1 MMILVNV
8 YELMILTKYDYPM
21 KTNRVLLFV
30 LFITAL
36 TFSSFTKVDKEKPES
51 KFIVVLDA
59 GHGGHDHGNKG
70 NGYKESEISLNIV
83 LDVGKQLEKNPNIKV
98 VYTRK
103 TDVFVDLF
111 ERGQI
116 ANRAKA
122 DLFVSVH
129 CNAHKSDAHGTETFV
144 LGTHKNQTNFEVAK
158 KENSV
163 IFLEDDYQSKYKGF
177 DPNSPESVMSILIS
191 QEEYL
196 DQSIMLASLIQ
207 NRFTNKLKRTNRG
220 VKQAGFIVL
229 HQTVMPSVLVE
240 VGFLTN
246 REEGAYLNSFKGQ
259 MDMSNSITSAILE
272 YKHSLDGNVDDFVF
286 YDNTPEVKPTETIE
300 APKISEVIKHLDS
313 SITFKVQI
321 AATSKSI
328 EPKPNN
334 FKGLKN
340 VTREKEGGLF
350 KYFYGNTSNYNNVKA
365 LEEEAINKGYK
376 SCFIVAFKD
385 SKKISLSEALKTTTN

>member
-1 MMILVNV
+1 MITL
-8 YELMILTKYDYPM
+8 M

-30 LFITAL
+30 LFIAVL
-36 TFSSFTKVDKEKPES
+36 TFSSFIKIGKNEAVEK
-51 KFIVVLDA
+51 FVVVLDA
-59 GHGGHDHGNKG
+59 GHGGHDPGNMG
-70 NGYKESEISLNIV
+70 NGYKEKDIALKIV

-98 VYTRK
+98 VYTRDK
-103 TDVFVDLF
+103 DVFVDLF

-116 ANRAKA
+116 ANKAKA

-129 CNAHKSDAHGTETFV
+129 CNSHKSQAHGTETFV
-144 LGTHKNQTNFEVAK
+144 LGTHKSQTNFEVAK

-163 IFLEDDYQSKYKGF
+163 IFLESDYKSKYGGF

-207 NRFTNKLKRTNRG
+207 KQFTTKLKRSNRG

-240 VGFLTN
+240 VGFLTYK
-246 REEGAYLNSFKGQ
+246 EEGAYLNSLSGQ
-259 MDMSNSITSAILE
+259 KDMANSITSAILE
-272 YKHSLDGNVDDFVF
+272 YKHTLDGNVGNFEFV
-286 YDNTPEVKPTETIE
+286 DEVPSSEIKISETIE
-300 APKISEVIKHLDS
+300 IPKITEESPIDN

-321 AATSKSI
+321 AATSRAI
-328 EPKPNN
+328 EPNPYN

-340 VTREKEGGLF
+340 ITREKEGSLF
-350 KYFYGNTSNYNNVKA
+350 KYFYGNTSNYDNVKA

-376 SCFIVAFKD
+376 SSFIVAFKD
-385 SKKISLSEALKTTTN
+385 AKKISLSEALKTTAN

>member
-1 MMILVNV
+1 
-8 YELMILTKYDYPM
+8 M

-30 LFITAL
+30 LFIIVL
-36 TFSSFTKVDKEKPES
+36 TFSSFTKVDQENPEA

-116 ANRAKA
+116 ANKAKA
-122 DLFVSVH
+122 DLFVSIH

-144 LGTHKNQTNFEVAK
+144 LGTHRNQTNFEVAK

-163 IFLEDDYQSKYKGF
+163 IFLEDDYEKKYKGF

-246 REEGAYLNSFKGQ
+246 REEGAYLNSEQGQ
-259 MDMSNSITSAILE
+259 KDMANSVTSAILE
-272 YKHSLDGNVDDFVF
+272 YKHSLDGNVDDFIF
-286 YDNTPEVKPTETIE
+286 YDDAPAVKTEKTIE
-300 APKISEVIKHLDS
+300 VPKVSEVARTIDS
-313 SITFKVQI
+313 SITYKVQI
-321 AATSKSI
+321 AATSRAI

-350 KYFYGNTSNYNNVKA
+350 KYFYGNTSDYNSTKT
-365 LEEEAINKGYK
+365 LEEEAIRKGYK
-376 SCFIVAFKD
+376 SSFIVAFKD
-385 SKKISLSEALKTTTN
+385 GKKISLNEALKTTAN